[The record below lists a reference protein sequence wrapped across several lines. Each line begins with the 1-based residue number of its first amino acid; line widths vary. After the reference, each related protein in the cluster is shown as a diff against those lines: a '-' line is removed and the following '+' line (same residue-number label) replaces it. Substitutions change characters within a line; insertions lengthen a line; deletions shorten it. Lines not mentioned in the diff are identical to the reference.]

1 MSHAFDSRVVASMRR
16 VWGSFGSPRGLGAD
30 AIYVAAD
37 GAPPVNLRVMPVVQD
52 TVLDNP
58 FQARTLQTAR
68 YFDMLVPDVP
78 SRPGKG
84 ATLSLVDAAGAVIE
98 TYKLTE
104 AAQSVDSLRNVWR
117 CMTSESA

>member
-16 VWGSFGSPRGLGAD
+16 VWGGFGSPRGLGAD

-52 TVLDNP
+52 TVLDSP
-58 FQARTLQTAR
+58 FAARTPQTAR
-68 YFDMLVPDVP
+68 YFDILVPDVP
-78 SRPGKG
+78 VRPTRG
-84 ATLSLVDAAGAVIE
+84 ATIALVDAAGDVIE
-98 TYKLTE
+98 TYKVTE
-104 AAQSVDSLRNVWR
+104 PAQSADSLRNVWR